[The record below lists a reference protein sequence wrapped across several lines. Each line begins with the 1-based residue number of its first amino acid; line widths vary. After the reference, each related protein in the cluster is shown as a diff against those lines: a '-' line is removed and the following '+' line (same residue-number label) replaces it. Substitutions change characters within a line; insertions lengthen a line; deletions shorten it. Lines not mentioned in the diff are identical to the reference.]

1 MSSMQKRDRTPWQ
14 IGKRSV
20 QRLVSAFGYQI
31 VRRKVVE
38 LDGYPVE
45 FDDDDK
51 SIFDYVLR
59 NELTMVGRERLIATL
74 LACKHVC
81 QAEVEGDFVECGV
94 WRGGNSII

>member
-1 MSSMQKRDRTPWQ
+1 MT
-14 IGKRSV
+14 GGSV

-38 LDGYPVE
+38 LDSYPVE

-59 NELTMVGRERLIATL
+59 NELTTVGRERLIATL
-74 LACKHVC
+74 LSALVC
-81 QAEVEGDFVECGV
+81 DPHFMVA
-94 WRGGNSII
+94 